1 MEKRRKAFLGM
12 TLVANSERV
21 VRQLSFIMPIY
32 LVGKGGFMKWLKT

>member
-21 VRQLSFIMPIY
+21 VRQLSFIMPYIWW
-32 LVGKGGFMKWLKT
+32 GKAVKMKWLKT